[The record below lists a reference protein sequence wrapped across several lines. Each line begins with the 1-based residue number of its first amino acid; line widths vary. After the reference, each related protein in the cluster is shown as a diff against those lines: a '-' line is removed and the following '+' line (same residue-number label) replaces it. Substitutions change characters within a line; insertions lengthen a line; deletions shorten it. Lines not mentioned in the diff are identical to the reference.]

1 MFLINIAM
9 EKKGGWQEQLLTT
22 TIQIDAS
29 EMYQT
34 KNIDGLIKYKLKNE
48 IECFC
53 GKHGYVLKDSVQIIK
68 RSIGKVITHNS
79 KSKVEYNLTYK
90 MKVILPT
97 VQEVFTCIIDS
108 ITKMGIIAFMANV
121 SHNPENKIEESPIL
135 FIIPSEYEK
144 DLSLYKVA
152 QKIEVEVL
160 QSRIKYRSK
169 QIQVVGRIDR

>member
-1 MFLINIAM
+1 MAK
-9 EKKGGWQEQLLTT
+9 EGEWQEQLLTT
-22 TIQIDAS
+22 TIQIDAA
-29 EMYQT
+29 EMYKT
-34 KNIDGLIKYKLKNE
+34 KNIDGIIKYNLKNE
-48 IECFC
+48 IEGYC
-53 GKHGYVLKDSVQIIK
+53 GKHGYVLKDSVQVLK

-90 MKVILPT
+90 MKVILPA
-97 VQEVFTCIIDS
+97 VKEVYTSIIDS

-121 SHNPENKIEESPIL
+121 KHNPENKIEGSPIL

-144 DLSLYKVA
+144 DLSFYKVG

-160 QSRIKYRSK
+160 QSRIKYRAK